1 MQRTKLT
8 DRILPTYT
16 KGEEIFNMTS
26 HIVGGALGI
35 VATTLCVIMAAIH
48 HNVYGVVS
56 GAIYGFTMILLYTIS
71 SIYHGLSPKR
81 FSKRVFQVLDHCSIF
96 LLIAGSYTPVSLC
109 TIRSYNTA
117 WGWIIFGVVW
127 GAAALGITLN
137 SIDLKSTKVFS
148 MISYLLMG
156 WCIVVRFDILLKTIP
171 QAGIVLLVTGGIA
184 YTIGTIFYGL
194 GKKKKYFHSIFHL
207 FIFAGSLLQFL
218 AILLYIM

>member
-35 VATTLCVIMAAIH
+35 VATLCVIMAAIH

-117 WGWIIFGVVW
+117 WGWTIFGVVW

-171 QAGIVLLVTGGIA
+171 QAGIVLLVAGGIA